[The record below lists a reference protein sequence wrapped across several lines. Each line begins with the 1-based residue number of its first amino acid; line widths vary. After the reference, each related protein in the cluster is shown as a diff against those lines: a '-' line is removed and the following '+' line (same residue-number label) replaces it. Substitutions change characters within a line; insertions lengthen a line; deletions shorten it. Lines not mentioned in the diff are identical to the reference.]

1 MFDTF
6 FGLPLHPLVVHAT
19 EVTVPLAALLVVLA
33 AAWPRF
39 RRWAGY
45 LPLGASLAGLVL
57 VPISTQ
63 SGEALERRVG
73 GSALIETHSGLAE
86 GLLPW
91 MAGLVVV
98 AAALLWW
105 NIRERRTL
113 TAGTTSS
120 GATSSVRRDPRWVA
134 ITLLVLALVVSAG
147 TTVQAIRIG
156 HSGAT
161 AVWSENMGT
170 PAPGK

>member
-1 MFDTF
+1 MFDVF
-6 FGLPLHPLVVHAT
+6 FGLPMHPFVVHAT

-45 LPLGASLAGLVL
+45 LPLGAALAALVL
-57 VPISTQ
+57 VPLSTE
-63 SGEALERRVG
+63 SGEALEHRVG
-73 GSALIETHSGLAE
+73 ENALIETHSDLAE

-91 MAGLVVV
+91 VAGLVVV
-98 AAALLWW
+98 AAALLWFTL
-105 NIRERRTL
+105 RERRAKSART
-113 TAGTTSS
+113 
-120 GATSSVRRDPRWVA
+120 GAEASVRRDPKWMA
-134 ITLLVLALVVSAG
+134 IALIVLALVAATG

-161 AVWSENMGT
+161 AVWSEDMGA
-170 PAPGK
+170 PAPAGD